1 LPKLKVYDDG
11 RHEYMS
17 RLRKLQRR
25 KSNPNLSALIDTLLE
40 EGAKNKATIWKDVA
54 ERLAKPRRLYAEVN
68 LSKIQKY
75 AREGETILVPGK
87 VLGSGEI
94 DKKVDVAALSF
105 SEKAKSKI
113 ETSGGKCLTILEL
126 VRENPKGSNVRI
138 IV

>member
-1 LPKLKVYDDG
+1 
-11 RHEYMS
+11 MS

>member
-1 LPKLKVYDDG
+1 
-11 RHEYMS
+11 MS

-40 EGAKNKATIWKDVA
+40 EGARNKAAIWKDVA

-68 LSKIQKY
+68 LSKIQRY

-94 DKKVDVAALSF
+94 DKKVAVAALSF
-105 SEKAKSKI
+105 SEKARSKI
-113 ETSGGKCLTILEL
+113 EASGGKCMTIFEL
-126 VRENPKGSNVRI
+126 LRENPKGSNVRI
-138 IV
+138 IA